1 MCTLSWTTVHEG
13 GYELFFNRDEL
24 NTRGP
29 EQPVRLETRNGVAFA
44 APRDCD
50 RGGTW
55 LLTNAHGVTVALLN
69 DYAAQWRP
77 SAGNRAGRG
86 AVVMACAMAAT
97 AQAAVDLAGG
107 LDLAKAEVGAFRL
120 VVLAADGEARRLH
133 WAGEMLVE
141 ERDER
146 LAFATSS
153 SFQTEAVCAER
164 CRRFELLLAG
174 RKVVADDELAA
185 FHWTYEAANGAASV
199 LMRRPGARTR
209 SVTRVSVRRG
219 HVEMGYQP
227 VGETGEPATGAKVGI
242 RLKRL

>member
-1 MCTLSWTTVHEG
+1 MCTLTWSGVREG

-24 NTRGP
+24 NTRGA
-29 EQPVRLETRNGVAFA
+29 EQPPRLEIRDGVGFV
-44 APRDCD
+44 APRDSD
-50 RGGTW
+50 RGGAW

-69 DYAAQWRP
+69 DYTAQWRP
-77 SAGNRAGRG
+77 PTGNRGSRG
-86 AVVMACAMAAT
+86 AVVLACAMAAT
-97 AQAAVDLAGG
+97 VQAAVDLAGG
-107 LDLAKAEVGAFRL
+107 MDLAEAKVRAFRL
-120 VVLAADGEARRLH
+120 VVLGADGEARRLH
-133 WAGEMLVE
+133 WAGETLVE
-141 ERDER
+141 EREEW

-174 RKVVADDELAA
+174 RAVVADDELAA
-185 FHWTYEAANGAASV
+185 FHWTYDAANGAASV

-227 VGETGEPATGAKVGI
+227 VGENGEPAPGALVGI